1 MQPAPA
7 PEGVGPP
14 PPGLELA
21 EARRRLAAIV
31 AGFLKQRERE
41 RQRRRL
47 PPRTCSELLREGVI
61 PPLLALLALGRLLSP
76 GARTEDS
83 EWIPFWASLGALG
96 VGVMLNPWLATA
108 QQASR
113 REEVAVRLRRALR
126 KYQAQWATA
135 EEGGVAGAEH
145 PWSSVRA
152 D

>member
-1 MQPAPA
+1 MAA
-7 PEGVGPP
+7 
-14 PPGLELA
+14 PGLELA

-31 AGFLKQRERE
+31 AGFLKQRERD

-47 PPRTCSELLREGVI
+47 PPRTCTELLREGVI
-61 PPLLALLALGRLLSP
+61 PPLLALLLVALGRLLSP

-113 REEVAVRLRRALR
+113 HEEVAVRLRRALR
-126 KYQAQWATA
+126 KYQAKWAAA
-135 EEGGVAGAEH
+135 EEGDAGAEH

-152 D
+152 DLSVPSD